1 MSNLI
6 TIRNPHSVL
15 AALERRPEDVVSV
28 QVSPSGGDEAWK
40 RVTDLARRHK
50 IQILTGAPERD
61 SRRGGRPNDRGARD
75 DSKESGRISLN
86 EAKVQPKESI
96 SAEELFADAKE
107 RAGGKGIWL
116 ALDSLTDPHNVG
128 AIFRI
133 AGFFGIEG
141 ILMTSERSAP
151 LTGTVYDVACGGV
164 ESVPFTEQVNLQ
176 RGLEI
181 AKDSGLWVL
190 GTSEHA
196 KESYLGLKRDC
207 PWLVVIGNE
216 EKGMRRLTAE
226 ACDVLVGIPPLGDVT
241 SLNASVATGVL
252 ISRLASL
259 SG

>member
-1 MSNLI
+1 MSNII
-6 TIRNPHSVL
+6 TVRNPHSVL
-15 AALERRPEDVVSV
+15 AALERRPEDVVSI
-28 QVSPSGGDEAWK
+28 QVSPSGGDDAWK

-50 IQILTGAPERD
+50 VTITTAGSGGTERE
-61 SRRGGRPNDRGARD
+61 SRRGGRPEKGVRD
-75 DSKESGRISLN
+75 DAKEGRSSAN
-86 EAKVQPKESI
+86 EARIQAKESI
-96 SAEELFADAKE
+96 SAEDLFSGARE
-107 RAGGKGIWL
+107 RSGGKGIWL

-151 LTGTVYDVACGGV
+151 LTGTAYDVSCGGV
-164 ESVPFTEQVNLQ
+164 ETVPFTEQVNLQ
-176 RGLEI
+176 RAFDV
-181 AKDSGLWVL
+181 AKEQGLWIL

-196 KESYLGLKRDC
+196 KASYLTLKRDC

-226 ACDVLVGIPPLGDVT
+226 SCDVTVSIPPLGEVT

-259 SG
+259 A

>member
-6 TIRNPHSVL
+6 AVRNPHSVL
-15 AALERRPEDVVSV
+15 AALERRPEEVVSIS
-28 QVSPSGGDEAWK
+28 VSPTGGDDAWKKVADLAWRLKIPVQSGGGNE
-40 RVTDLARRHK
+40 R
-50 IQILTGAPERD
+50 GA
-61 SRRGGRPNDRGARD
+61 NDRGRRESRS
-75 DSKESGRISLN
+75 DSKESGRASQN
-86 EAKVQPKESI
+86 EAKIQPKEPI
-96 SAEELFADAKE
+96 SAEDLFGGAKE

-151 LTGTVYDVACGGV
+151 LTHTVYDVSCGGV
-164 ESVPFTEQVNLQ
+164 ETVPHTEQVNLQ
-176 RGLEI
+176 RALDV
-181 AKDSGLWVL
+181 AKQEGLWVL

-196 KESYLGLKRDC
+196 KQSYLTLERDR
-207 PWLVVIGNE
+207 PWLIVIGNE

-226 ACDVLVGIPPLGDVT
+226 SCDVTISIPPLGDVT

-252 ISRLASL
+252 ISRLTSL
-259 SG
+259 K